1 MELRILVADDHAIV
15 REGLRALIDQQAG
28 MQVVGEAENGRKAVQ
43 LARKL
48 LPDIIIMDV
57 SMPDLN
63 GIDATHQIR
72 SEIPKAKIIALSMHS
87 DKRFVSGML
96 KAGVSGFLLKEC
108 VFRELTTAINAAVA
122 DEHYLSPKITATVV
136 EDYVQKTTTGTDSQS
151 DDLTSRER
159 EVLQLIAEGQGTRE
173 IAGVLHIS
181 IKTVEARRRSLMQK
195 LRIDNIAD
203 LIKYAVREGLTSL
216 DP

>member
-1 MELRILVADDHAIV
+1 MKLRILIADDHAIV

-28 MQVVGEAENGRKAVQ
+28 MQVVGEAKNGRKAVQ

-72 SEIPKAKIIALSMHS
+72 SETPEAKIIALSMHS
-87 DKRFVSGML
+87 DKRFVAGML

-108 VFRELTTAINAAVA
+108 LFMELTAAIHAAVA
-122 DEHYLSPKITATVV
+122 NERLPQPQNHCN
-136 EDYVQKTTTGTDSQS
+136 
-151 DDLTSRER
+151 SRR
-159 EVLQLIAEGQGTRE
+159 
-173 IAGVLHIS
+173 
-181 IKTVEARRRSLMQK
+181 
-195 LRIDNIAD
+195 
-203 LIKYAVREGLTSL
+203 GLCSENNNG
-216 DP
+216 DGFPSR